1 MIERSEAIVSFLA
14 RYAELKKGNTVIKVS
29 VWPDEPPAI
38 EEAERKAKAWDE
50 LEQSAIYSGRSWLIE
65 SMHKLIPPDPVDP
78 LDELERWGKAI
89 NPEMGPFAAVHV
101 ETLLTKIRELK
112 EKRK

>member
-1 MIERSEAIVSFLA
+1 MPTII
-14 RYAELKKGNTVIKVS
+14 N
-29 VWPDEPPAI
+29 
-38 EEAERKAKAWDE
+38 
-50 LEQSAIYSGRSWLIE
+50 
-65 SMHKLIPPDPVDP
+65 

-89 NPEMGPFAAVHV
+89 NPDMGSFAAVHV